1 MVMKITETRA
11 VRPQYC
17 LEAVMGLPR
26 NERGSGQVRG
36 LTWYVSTGTSYQ
48 TVMQLELGMSHQLT
62 AGVHL
67 T

>member
-1 MVMKITETRA
+1 
-11 VRPQYC
+11 
-17 LEAVMGLPR
+17 MGLPR
-26 NERGSGQVRG
+26 NERGSGQVRW
-36 LTWYVSTGTSYQ
+36 LTWYVSTGASHQ